1 MVQGAKLIGRAL
13 PAHGRGSILPAPT
26 TTPEPAPL
34 TIARNMPNQTRWR
47 RAFCVRNLYTLSIS
61 FTGREATNVGGILE
75 IRQQPNT
82 LVPNFKFGLFFAH
95 SGGMPF
101 SRTLTE
107 KLLPRQCWLA
117 MESRS
122 SGDIDAARAY
132 RIGHPEAAAAIV
144 EIAEAAEEV
153 WLGTKAEHLLT

>member
-1 MVQGAKLIGRAL
+1 
-13 PAHGRGSILPAPT
+13 
-26 TTPEPAPL
+26 
-34 TIARNMPNQTRWR
+34 MPNQTRWR

-61 FTGREATNVGGILE
+61 FTGREATNLGGILE

-107 KLLPRQCWLA
+107 KLAATMLA
-117 MESRS
+117 RD
-122 SGDIDAARAY
+122 GVAIIWRLHIDAARAH